1 MSIEDG
7 FGLTDEPM
15 PAEIVTD
22 QDCRCCVVRAFEK
35 PVRVIDRQR
44 QRLFDKEVFARLDS
58 SYRKAC
64 MIAGRDTYGHGIDLG
79 MFDQHRRFGE
89 SMSDIPTAS
98 EILNPLLVHVRDG
111 EDIVLRDSLQ
121 GREMKI
127 CRSPPAPDDPETEF
141 VL

>member
-1 MSIEDG
+1 
-7 FGLTDEPM
+7 
-15 PAEIVTD
+15 
-22 QDCRCCVVRAFEK
+22 
-35 PVRVIDRQR
+35 
-44 QRLFDKEVFARLDS
+44 
-58 SYRKAC
+58 
-64 MIAGRDTYGHGIDLG
+64 

-121 GREMKI
+121 DREMQI
-127 CRSPPAPDDPETEF
+127 CRSPPAPDDPKAEF